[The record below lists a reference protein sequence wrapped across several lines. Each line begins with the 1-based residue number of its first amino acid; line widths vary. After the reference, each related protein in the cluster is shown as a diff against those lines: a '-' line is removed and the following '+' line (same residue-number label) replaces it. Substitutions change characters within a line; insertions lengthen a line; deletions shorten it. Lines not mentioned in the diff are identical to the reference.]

1 MGMINIYCVN
11 VWNIQNI
18 ILTKKT
24 RKDKGFCNDRY
35 VEDEVVTEDIYSEF
49 WGVEKEENSS

>member
-35 VEDEVVTEDIYSEF
+35 VEDEAVTEDIYSEF